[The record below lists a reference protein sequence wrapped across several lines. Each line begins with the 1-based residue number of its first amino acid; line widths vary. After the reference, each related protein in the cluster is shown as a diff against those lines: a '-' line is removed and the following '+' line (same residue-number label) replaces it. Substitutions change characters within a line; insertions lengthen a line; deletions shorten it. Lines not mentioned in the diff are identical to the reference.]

1 MNEKTRK
8 EIALFRYGILAPLI
22 SGTYDQNISIQGF
35 FREAAGKL
43 YTTPSGEYTKIAAST
58 LERWYY
64 NYKNKGFDAL
74 MPIRRCDTGRSRKL
88 DVDITEQIK
97 YLKGEYPRIPATLIY
112 QKLVDNGT
120 IIKSDIS
127 LSTINRYINQLKL
140 ENKYSNNKEMK
151 RYEREHINEVWCGD
165 SSVGPYIKIEGGNKK
180 RVYIIALIDDASRY
194 ITGIDIFFNDNFV
207 NLMSVLKSAV
217 TRFGKPKILN
227 FDNGASYKN
236 KQMELLAARIGTII
250 NYCAPYTP
258 QSKAKIERWFRTLK
272 DQWMSQLNM
281 KDFKT
286 LDELRISLNSYVNSY
301 NQHVHSSL
309 NGLSPQDRF
318 FKESHMIKRLSSDEI
333 ENSFLLEYERRVSA
347 DNVVVIDETE
357 YEVDYRYSK
366 QKITLRYSPDLSK
379 IYVVDKNTGGLTE
392 IKLLNKHDNSIV
404 KRNKFKLSEGGE

>member
-22 SGTYDQNISIQGF
+22 SGTYDPNSSIQGF

-43 YTTPSGEYTKIAAST
+43 YTTPSGEDTKIAAST

-88 DVDITEQIK
+88 DEDITEQIK
-97 YLKGEYPRIPATLIY
+97 YLKEEYPRIPATLIY

-120 IIKSDIS
+120 IIKRDIS
-127 LSTINRYINQLKL
+127 LSTINRHINQLKL
-140 ENKYSNNKEMK
+140 ENKYSNNKDMK

-165 SSVGPYIKIEGGNKK
+165 SSVGPYIKVEGKK
-180 RVYIIALIDDASRY
+180 RRVYIIALIDDASRY
-194 ITGIDIFFNDNFV
+194 ITGIDVFFNDNFI

-236 KQMELLAARIGTII
+236 KQMELLAARIGTTI

-272 DQWMSQLNM
+272 DQWMSQLNIN
-281 KDFKT
+281 DFKT

-301 NQHVHSSL
+301 NQHIHSSL

-318 FKESHMIKRLSSDEI
+318 FKESHMIKRLSSEQI
-333 ENSFLLEYERRVSA
+333 ETSFLLEYERRVSA
-347 DNVVVIDETE
+347 DNVVMIDEAE

-379 IYVVDKNTGGLTE
+379 IYVVDKNTGELTE
-392 IKLLNKHDNSIV
+392 IKLLNKHDNSVI
-404 KRNKFKLSEGGE
+404 KRKKVKLSGGDK

>member
-22 SGTYDQNISIQGF
+22 SGTYDPNISIQGF

-43 YTTPSGEYTKIAAST
+43 YTTPSGEDTKIAAST

-318 FKESHMIKRLSSDEI
+318 FKESHMIKRFSSDEI
-333 ENSFLLEYERRVSA
+333 EISFLLEYERRVSA

>member
-1 MNEKTRK
+1 
-8 EIALFRYGILAPLI
+8 
-22 SGTYDQNISIQGF
+22 
-35 FREAAGKL
+35 
-43 YTTPSGEYTKIAAST
+43 
-58 LERWYY
+58 
-64 NYKNKGFDAL
+64 
-74 MPIRRCDTGRSRKL
+74 
-88 DVDITEQIK
+88 
-97 YLKGEYPRIPATLIY
+97 
-112 QKLVDNGT
+112 
-120 IIKSDIS
+120 
-127 LSTINRYINQLKL
+127 
-140 ENKYSNNKEMK
+140 MK

-165 SSVGPYIKIEGGNKK
+165 SSVGPYIKIEGGNK
-180 RVYIIALIDDASRY
+180 RCVYIIALIYDASRY

-227 FDNGASYKN
+227 FDNGTSYKN

-272 DQWMSQLNM
+272 DQWISQLNM

-286 LDELRISLNSYVNSY
+286 LDELIISLNSYVNSY

-318 FKESHMIKRLSSDEI
+318 FKESHMIKRLSSEEI
-333 ENSFLLEYERRVSA
+333 ENSFLLEYERRVSV

-366 QKITLRYSPDLSK
+366 QKITLRYSPNLSK

-404 KRNKFKLSEGGE
+404 KRTNSNFQEAVNNGLYKKIWNGL